1 LNSRTT
7 EKFRIKFEELPAE
20 IKNLAKKSF
29 TLWKENPY
37 HKSLRFKQVHQ
48 NKPIYSVRIG
58 KAWRALGVKEDE
70 TVIWFW
76 VGSHSEYDKMIKVLN
91 N

>member
-1 LNSRTT
+1 MNSKTT

-20 IKNLAKKSF
+20 IKNLAKKLF
-29 TLWKENPY
+29 TLWKEYPY

-48 NKPIYSVRIG
+48 TKPIYSVRIG

-76 VGSHSEYDKMIKVLN
+76 IGSHSQYDKMIKSFN